1 MKIKYCASSDQPSK
15 IGTRGPGGNAPR
27 GLRNAR
33 KNRYFR
39 CAQQHRT
46 AADGTALQILLSE
59 HQEICKQIIEIIDAG
74 RPEE

>member
-1 MKIKYCASSDQPSK
+1 LHNSDQPSK

-27 GLRNAR
+27 GRYFRNAR

-59 HQEICKQIIEIIDAG
+59 HHEICKQIIEIIDAR